1 MPQSQLEQD
10 PERLRLMAQRTAQPQ
25 PQPESTQDVI
35 DRALSQ
41 RSAGFETQISEAKQ
55 SAQAAQTQRISES
68 KRAFEQLLGTGE
80 ADLKR
85 MALFSG
91 SGTQIAPRQL
101 ASWRRQNLGV
111 FEQAV
116 ESDTAEFTRN
126 LADWEMGQR
135 SSFETSQQ
143 EVGAEALQR
152 AKVLLGLDE
161 AESKKQVTAAQAAF
175 GRSEKQ
181 LSNEAVAAQ
190 AAFGRSEKMPV
201 WVRRSKPPSTGTTV
215 TTTTYTYPPE
225 KLKSFSETI
234 METPEYFPEALRPL
248 ETGLRATIVPFGAA
262 VIGDVESFVYGIGG
276 LLGLST
282 PSLPPTLS
290 GGLVRS
296 GIESATG
303 GQLKQS
309 EELSQTIGKGP
320 AYLLGSAVGEYVLGM
335 ALGKALSPVTSR
347 VGKVIEPVT
356 SKLDEAIIG
365 PIKDVLPSW
374 KGSDPELWLI
384 KHSDWYE
391 KTVGKGLPRG
401 FVGELDL
408 PVSRLL
414 PEDVM
419 RAVPEGG
426 LFADFSKVPAMKITN
441 PALAAKLEEW
451 GGMGGVW
458 DMLSTPKTTGVMV
471 AKEAAKTVV
480 TPVMWDVRG
489 LVRGI
494 GMDILPSALSSRP
507 PDFKALT
514 TSGIMGYDTGL
525 ESLMGVVTRE
535 IKPGLITLPYVP
547 TALTGLSRT
556 SALAGRE
563 VASAMLGLGA
573 VRATFPIGQAP
584 KPGVSSISRTFQ
596 IPEISAAQSQRQA
609 QETIQVAM
617 GLTAQQT
624 RQVTTQYTQSRTS
637 MDLPS
642 VLGFTSPVLRPA
654 APPRQGDLP
663 SRQAARQR
671 AVNQILFG
679 ATEFR
684 YPVRSVKS
692 AYEYAL
698 GFPEKGRRVLR
709 TQRGIPWPS
718 PIPIKVRHK
727 TVVTN
732 SRRGGETRN
741 GRSGARSSASRTQ
754 QVSKRNSG
762 GKRARRG

>member
-1 MPQSQLEQD
+1 LSQD
-10 PERLRLMAQRTAQPQ
+10 PEMVRFQNLQSRTSQP
-25 PQPESTQDVI
+25 PVTTSPDSIESAI
-35 DRALSQ
+35 DKALEG
-41 RSAGFETQISEAKQ
+41 RKTEFETQISGAKQ
-55 SAQAAQTQRISES
+55 SAEAAQAQRISES
-68 KRAFEQLLGTGE
+68 RRAFEQLLGTGE

-91 SGTQIAPRQL
+91 SGTQIAPSHL
-101 ASWRRQNLGV
+101 ASWRRQNLDV
-111 FEQAV
+111 FGQAIQ
-116 ESDTAEFTRN
+116 SDTAEFTRN
-126 LADWEMGQR
+126 LADWEMGER
-135 SSFETSQQ
+135 SSFEKSQG
-143 EVGAEALQR
+143 EFRV
-152 AKVLLGLDE
+152 
-161 AESKKQVTAAQAAF
+161 QAA
-175 GRSEKQ
+175 SELEKQ
-181 LSNEAVAAQ
+181 QKDYRETQ
-190 AAFGRSEKMPV
+190 ARRESQELDRAFRESEHTF
-201 WVRRSKPPSTGTTV
+201 KPEYVTETV
-215 TTTTYTYPPE
+215 TEYTYPPE
-225 KLKSFSETI
+225 RMKSFSETI

-248 ETGLRATIVPFGAA
+248 EKGLRATVVPFGAA

-276 LLGLST
+276 LLGFST

-309 EELSQTIGKGP
+309 EELSQTIAKGP

-347 VGKVIEPVT
+347 VGKAIQPVT

-365 PIKDVLPSW
+365 PIKDVMPKW

-384 KHSDWYE
+384 RHSDYYE
-391 KTVGKGLPRG
+391 KVAGKGIKYGL
-401 FVGELDL
+401 VGEMDL

-419 RAVPEGG
+419 KAVPEGG

-451 GGMGGVW
+451 GGIGGVW
-458 DMLSTPKTTGVMV
+458 DLVNAPKTAGIMV

-494 GMDILPSALSSRP
+494 GMDIIPSALSARP
-507 PDFKALT
+507 PSFKALT

-525 ESLMGVVTRE
+525 ESMMGVLTRE

-573 VRATFPIGQAP
+573 VRASFPIAQAP
-584 KPGVSSISRTFQ
+584 KPGVSSISRSLQ
-596 IPEISAAQSQRQA
+596 IPEISAAQSQKQA

-617 GLTAQQT
+617 GITAQQT
-624 RQVTTQYTQSRTS
+624 RQVTTQYTQTRTS

-642 VLGFTSPVLRPA
+642 VFGFSSPVFRPA
-654 APPRQGDLP
+654 TPPRQGDLP

-671 AVNQILFG
+671 VVNQMFFG

-698 GFPEKGRRVLR
+698 GFPGKGRRVLR

-718 PIPIKVRHK
+718 PIPVKVRNR
-727 TVVTN
+727 TVGTN
-732 SRRGGETRN
+732 SKKGGETRN